1 MDAHIQIMSL
11 DRRGKLAT
19 MSGWV
24 LWVIAACALGI
35 GEMLTTGFF
44 LAPFALG
51 AGLAAIVDAAGAPEL
66 AAWIVF
72 VFASVLTLAVLRPIA
87 LSHLKV
93 PPQIRTGTAALVG
106 KQAIVLE
113 RIANHEG
120 VGCVKID
127 GEVWTAR
134 SLDDDRVIE
143 QGARVEVVQI
153 KGATALVME

>member
-1 MDAHIQIMSL
+1 MQ
-11 DRRGKLAT
+11 
-19 MSGWV
+19 GWV
-24 LWVIAACALGI
+24 LWVIAACAFGI

-51 AGLAAIVDAAGAPEL
+51 AALAAIVDAAGAPEL

-72 VFASVLTLAVLRPIA
+72 VCTSVAVLAFVRPIA
-87 LSHLKV
+87 IAHMKV
-93 PPQIRTGTAALVG
+93 PPQIRTGAAALVG

-113 RIANHEG
+113 RIANREG

-134 SLDDDRVIE
+134 AFDDDHVIE
-143 QGARVEVVQI
+143 PGTVVEVVQI
-153 KGATALVME
+153 KGATALVIE